1 MVSAGSK
8 LPDIGEIKILS
19 DQETAIALCAIPND
33 LIGPAIDPLVL
44 NRVGLMAERCE
55 DAHQRGRQVFIQ
67 LDLHAATGT
76 GGNGRSS
83 SAEEAA

>member
-19 DQETAIALCAIPND
+19 DQETAIALGAIPDD
-33 LIGPAIDPLVL
+33 LIGPAIDTFIL
-44 NRVGLMAERCE
+44 NCVGFMAERNE
-55 DAHQRGRQVFIQ
+55 DAHQRVGQVLIQ